1 MKRREFIQSSS
12 LLAAGAMVFPSLTFT
27 GCAKTKFDIGIQ
39 LYTLRDVIPGDPK
52 GVLKKIADA
61 GYTTL
66 ETYSYADG
74 SIFGMNYVEF
84 SKYANSLG
92 LKITSGHYPLA
103 LAKTADAWEKA
114 VVDAKTIGQD
124 YMVVPYLNAPE
135 RTSIDD
141 YKGIC
146 AALNTAGEVCNKHG
160 VRFGYHNHDF
170 EFQAIDGQ
178 VPYDLMLKELDPEK
192 VGMEM
197 DLYWVV
203 FAGLDPIAYFEKYPG
218 RFEQWH
224 VKDMDKADKAKNDV
238 IGAGSIDYK
247 ALFAKATESG
257 LKRFYVEQE
266 TYKGASLDTIK
277 PSADFLKTIL

>member
-1 MKRREFIQSSS
+1 M
-12 LLAAGAMVFPSLTFT
+12 LPSLTF
-27 GCAKTKFDIGIQ
+27 GAKPKFDIGIQ

-52 GVLKKIADA
+52 GVLKKVAEA

-66 ETYSYADG
+66 EAYSYADG
-74 SIFGMNYVEF
+74 SIFGMTYADF

-92 LKITSGHYPLA
+92 LKITSGHYPLS
-103 LAKTADAWEKA
+103 LAKSDAWEKA
-114 VVDAKTIGQD
+114 VADAKAIGQD

-146 AALNTAGEVCNKHG
+146 AALNKAGEVCNKYG

-170 EFQAIDGQ
+170 EFTTIDGQ
-178 VPYDLMLKELDPEK
+178 IPYDLMLKELDPKK

-203 FAGLDPIAYFEKYPG
+203 FAGFDPKAYFAKYPG

-224 VKDMDKADKAKNDV
+224 VKDMDKSDKTKNDV
-238 IGAGSIDYK
+238 IGTGSIDYK
-247 ALFAKATESG
+247 SLFASAKQSG

-266 TYKGASLDTIK
+266 TYKGAPIDTIK
-277 PSADFLKTIL
+277 PSADYLKSIL

>member
-1 MKRREFIQSSS
+1 M
-12 LLAAGAMVFPSLTFT
+12 LAAGALVMACSKSTA
-27 GCAKTKFDIGIQ
+27 GSDFDIGIQ
-39 LYTLRDVIPGDPK
+39 LYTLRDVIPTDPK
-52 GVLKKIADA
+52 GVLKRIAEA
-61 GYTTL
+61 GYTTI
-66 ETYSYADG
+66 EAYDYADG
-74 SIFGMNYVEF
+74 SIYGMNYIEF

-92 LKITSGHYPLA
+92 LKITSGHYPLG
-103 LAKTADAWEKA
+103 LAKSDAWEKA
-114 VVDAKTIGQD
+114 VIDAKAIDQQ

-135 RTSIDD
+135 RTSIED

-146 AALNTAGEVCNKHG
+146 AALNKAGEICNKHG

-170 EFQAIDGQ
+170 EFNAIDGQ
-178 VPYDLMLKELDPEK
+178 IPYDLMLQELDPKK

-203 FAGLDPIAYFEKYPG
+203 YAGLDPKTYFTKYPG

-224 VKDMDKADKAKNDV
+224 VKDMDKADKTKNDV

-247 ALFAKATESG
+247 ALFADAELAG

-266 TYKGASLDTIK
+266 TYKGAPIDTIK
-277 PSADFLKTIL
+277 PSADYLKTIL